1 MKMKMK
7 SLWTVLLIAGLM
19 TALALMILAQGNA
32 ATDNQKTQAKV
43 PQTLCPVMKGK
54 IKLNVYADYQGKRVY
69 FCCGGCIE
77 DFNKNAA
84 KIIADMESQGIILDA
99 AQVKCPVLGE
109 KVDREVYVDY
119 GGRRIYFC
127 CKPCV
132 DKFKQDPAKYS
143 KKLDEDTAAAAGKAT

>member
-1 MKMKMK
+1 MKMKL
-7 SLWTVLLIAGLM
+7 LWTVLLIAGLM
-19 TALALMILAQGNA
+19 TALALMILAQSNA
-32 ATDNQKTQAKV
+32 TNDQQGTQAKV
-43 PQTLCPVMKGK
+43 PQTVCPIMKGK
-54 IKLNVYADYQGKRVY
+54 INLNVYADYQGKRVY
-69 FCCGGCIE
+69 FCCKGCIG

-99 AQVKCPVLGE
+99 AQVKCPVMGG
-109 KVDREVYVDY
+109 KVNREIYVDY

-143 KKLDEDTAAAAGKAT
+143 RKVDEDTAAAAGKAT